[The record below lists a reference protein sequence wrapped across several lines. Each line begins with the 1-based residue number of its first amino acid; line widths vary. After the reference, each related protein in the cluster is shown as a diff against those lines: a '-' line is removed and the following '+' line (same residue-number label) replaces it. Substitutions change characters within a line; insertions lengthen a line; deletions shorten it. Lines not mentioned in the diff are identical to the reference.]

1 MLGGTRFDD
10 REIAAIRNGLDD
22 RNAARLVFQLRRA
35 ELGLGI
41 ILADAGQGLWPTAG
55 HAEPLPPPDLPAI
68 FPCGPNLVKAQL
80 GAAVAQR

>member
-22 RNAARLVFQLRRA
+22 RNAVRLVFQLRRA

-55 HAEPLPPPDLPAI
+55 HAELWHRWTFPPS
-68 FPCGPNLVKAQL
+68 FH
-80 GAAVAQR
+80 AARTLLKRSLAPQ